1 MRQMKQF
8 AMVLSVL
15 ILTGIFSN
23 QATAQPNMEEGQIA
37 VNAGFTYGFTIEEPG
52 LRVGATYFLSED
64 MRVGA
69 DVTYWFVDSHAGV
82 DFTYLEFN
90 GNFHYLFHREDDLV
104 IYGIGA
110 LGVHYADVSS
120 PQMNGW
126 GGGSYSDT
134 ELGLGIGGGIEY
146 SLGGFSIFAEP
157 KLFLTGF
164 DQLKFNVGA
173 RFYL

>member
-1 MRQMKQF
+1 MKQVKQF
-8 AMVLSVL
+8 AMVLSTL
-15 ILTGIFSN
+15 IIMGLFSN
-23 QATAQPNMEEGQIA
+23 QVAAQPNMEEGQIA
-37 VNAGFTYGFTIEEPG
+37 VNAGFAYGFTIEEPG

-64 MRVGA
+64 MRVGG
-69 DVTYWFVDSHAGV
+69 DLTYWFVDSHAGV

-90 GNFHYLFHREDDLV
+90 GNFNYLFHKEDELI
-104 IYGIGA
+104 IYGIGT
-110 LGVHYADVSS
+110 LGIHYADVSS
-120 PQMNGW
+120 PQTEW